1 MAFQEPTLVGLSM
14 RHEELATLGYII
26 QTIDEESVAQTSH
39 ILWRDMTSDCDIIGP
54 YFTSAG
60 TVDSKFILSCVLETI
75 GRFEHHELSTSS

>member
-1 MAFQEPTLVGLSM
+1 M
-14 RHEELATLGYII
+14 RNWQHL
-26 QTIDEESVAQTSH
+26 D
-39 ILWRDMTSDCDIIGP
+39 ILFRPLMKRVWLKQVTYCGENMTSDCDIIGP